1 PAPREESNQDTLC
14 FQDQAL
20 SRRVSGTLQGKTC
33 GPWVHPKCRSGLQFE
48 TFSPVVGYDTLRCI
62 ISVAAYR
69 GWSIDALDFTQAYLY
84 ADLQEDIWLEL
95 PDGGTPL
102 YFKKSEDGRIAILTT
117 YVDDTFTTGDFS
129 EEIQRIRA
137 SLLEKYKGRD
147 LGTPDKLIGVGITVG
162 KDGITLDQQIC
173 TLKPLSWPGWMGSIE
188 VRKTSTP
195 LDLSVKQGHEEELDP
210 IIYPYAS
217 ILGKLMFLAGM
228 TQPDL
233 ANNSVREL
241 GRRAASPCMRHWRG
255 LQHVLR
261 YVAGTLDVC
270 IHYDRGDKD
279 MNEGD
284 EELLVGY
291 GDSDW
296 GTDSQTRR
304 SVTGY
309 LLLFN
314 KSPITWRSKLQSAV
328 TLSSSEAEWTA
339 MAYGM
344 RHYIFLQGILGEIGI
359 LQDQNPWFGDNRGAI
374 QASRITSFNGR
385 TTHVDMKLKCTREY
399 VDQGLFHVEYVPTS
413 KHLADILTKS
423 L

>member
-1 PAPREESNQDTLC
+1 MEWYH
-14 FQDQAL
+14 
-20 SRRVSGTLQGKTC
+20 K
-33 GPWVHPKCRSGLQFE
+33 
-48 TFSPVVGYDTLRCI
+48 LRITI
-62 ISVAAYR
+62 ISE
-69 GWSIDALDFTQAYLY
+69 GWTSSQHD
-84 ADLQEDIWLEL
+84 EC
-95 PDGGTPL
+95 L

-117 YVDDTFTTGDFS
+117 YVDDTFTTGDFT
-129 EEIQRIRA
+129 EEIQRMRA
-137 SLLEKYKGRD
+137 SLLEKYEGRD
-147 LGTPDKLIGVGITVG
+147 LGTPDKLIGVGITVSE
-162 KDGITLDQQIC
+162 DGITLDQQMHAKNIVMA
-173 TLKPLSWPGWMGSIE
+173 GMGTIE
-188 VRKTSTP
+188 VRKTSAP
-195 LDLSVKQGHEEELDP
+195 LDAGMDLSAKQNHEELDP

-217 ILGKLMFLAGM
+217 ILRKLMFLAVM
-228 TQPDL
+228 TRPDL
-233 ANNSVREL
+233 ANSVREL

-284 EELLVGY
+284 KELLVGY
-291 GDSDW
+291 RDSDW

-314 KSPITWRSKLQSAV
+314 KSSIAWRSKLQGAV

-344 RHYIFLQGILGEIGI
+344 HHCIFLQGILGEIGI
-359 LQDQNPWFGDNRGAI
+359 LQDQTPWFCDNRGAI
-374 QASRITSFNGR
+374 QASRIPGYNGR
-385 TTHVDMKLKCTREY
+385 TRRVDMKLKCTREY
-399 VDQGLFHVEYVPTS
+399 VDQGLFHVEYVQTS
-413 KHLADILTKS
+413 KQLDDILTKP